1 MPRNFVFLISFAYT
15 LSRRS
20 IYCAEVDGRCSKFG
34 GAEILFDYHSTVD
47 FGINHEF
54 KRLSM
59 ENPWRG
65 RGRARGPRPP
75 TYHQIRPQD
84 PRLRPNQQQ
93 VDNMP
98 PRFVRRPEI
107 RLPRVE
113 EIGQVANANRI
124 NNLER
129 GYAPMI
135 NNKAAVQDCQPIE
148 NQYFRLARP
157 ASSTTESGKQGS
169 IGKPIELIAN
179 YFPITTYTDWSLYQ
193 YRVDFNPEQERIN
206 IKRGLLSAHKEFL
219 GAYIFDGTMLFSR
232 KNFQRDTVELTSKRN
247 TDGQLVIMT
256 IKFTAVV
263 EKGDHTCIQI
273 FNILMRKSLGNLK
286 LTLVG
291 RNYYDKE
298 AKTNLP
304 NHKLELWPGYDTT
317 IGVFDY
323 GLLLR
328 SEIKTKIMREDTV
341 LDLLIECSKNKSRD
355 SDWMMTFKLAVL
367 GSIVLTRYN
376 NKTYR
381 IDDIDEESST
391 RSTFLKKD
399 GSKISFIDYYKERYG
414 ITISNQKQPMLISKK
429 KKSFNCVETE
439 LVYLVPELC
448 TLTGITNKMRENRY
462 LMQDIAQ
469 HTRVDP
475 NGRIVMYNNFIKR
488 VLTTPKSSDLLK
500 EWNLTLSNALVTIH
514 GRVLPQENLY
524 GDNHKYPA
532 GYNNNWSSK
541 LRSLPMYNM
550 IKIPCWA
557 IVTPYMWSSDVGR
570 FANSLVKIANNLGF
584 PLQRPRIVEIE
595 DIHIRTY
602 SIHLDRTIHELN
614 PSFIL
619 CVVASSRN
627 DLYNMIKRKL
637 CITRAVPSQVVLL
650 KNVQN
655 EKTRMSVCTKIA
667 IQINCKLGGAPWRVV
682 IPEPNMMIVGFDV
695 FHDTKSGKKS
705 YGALIATMND
715 SHTSFF
721 SCVDK
726 HESGQE
732 LSTHFGTSIHKAL
745 TKYREKNN
753 KLPNTIVI
761 YRDGVGDGNLS
772 YVHKVEV
779 DMVKKTCKELYGDKK
794 FGLAFIIVKK
804 RIGARFFLNTKEERE
819 HYQNPPVGTIVD
831 SGITDPTMYDFYLVS
846 QHVTMGTVTPT
857 HYNVIVDTLNET
869 ATKPITPNV
878 MQQLTYK
885 LTHMYYNWT
894 GTVRVPALCQLA
906 HKLAYLAG
914 QSLQSNPN
922 SGLEDSL
929 YFL

>member
-1 MPRNFVFLISFAYT
+1 
-15 LSRRS
+15 
-20 IYCAEVDGRCSKFG
+20 
-34 GAEILFDYHSTVD
+34 
-47 FGINHEF
+47 
-54 KRLSM
+54 M

-75 TYHQIRPQD
+75 PSHQIQTQYRGP
-84 PRLRPNQQQ
+84 RPNQQQ
-93 VDNMP
+93 VENMP
-98 PRFVRRPEI
+98 LRFVRRPEI
-107 RLPRVE
+107 RPPRVE
-113 EIGQVANANRI
+113 EVGQVANRI
-124 NNLER
+124 NSLEIGNALKAVNR
-129 GYAPMI
+129 
-135 NNKAAVQDCQPIE
+135 AAVQDCQPME

-169 IGKPIELIAN
+169 RGKPIELIAN

-193 YRVDFNPEQERIN
+193 YRVDFNPEQESIN

-232 KNFQRDTVELTSKRN
+232 KKFQRDTVELTSKRN

-256 IKFTAVV
+256 IKFTTVV

-273 FNILMRKSLGNLK
+273 FNILMRKSLGHLK
-286 LTLVG
+286 LILVG
-291 RNYYDKE
+291 RNYYDKD
-298 AKTNLP
+298 AKIDFP
-304 NHKLELWPGYDTT
+304 IHKLQLWPGYDTT
-317 IGVFDY
+317 IGLFDC

-341 LDLLIECSKNKSRD
+341 LDLLIECSNDRKRNPN
-355 SDWMMTFKLAVL
+355 WMMNFKFAVL
-367 GSIVLTRYN
+367 GSTVLTRYN
-376 NKTYR
+376 NQTYR

-429 KKSFNCVETE
+429 KKSIGSVKTE

-448 TLTGITNKMRENRY
+448 TMTGLSNTMRENRF

-475 NGRIVMYNNFIKR
+475 NGRIVKYNNFIKR
-488 VLTTPKSSDLLK
+488 VLTTPEVNISSDSLK
-500 EWNLTLSNALVTIH
+500 EWNLTLSNALITIN

-524 GDNHKYPA
+524 GGNHKYPA
-532 GYNNNWSSK
+532 GYNNDWTAQ
-541 LRSLPMYNM
+541 LRSLPMYD
-550 IKIPCWA
+550 IVKIPCWA
-557 IVTPYMWSSDVGR
+557 IVTPHMWSSNVGQFTNTLIR
-570 FANSLVKIANNLGF
+570 VANNLGF
-584 PLQRPRIVEIE
+584 QLPRPRIFEIE
-595 DIHIRTY
+595 DVNIKTY
-602 SIHLDRTIHELN
+602 SIHLDRIINELN

-619 CVVASSRN
+619 CVVASPRN
-627 DLYNMIKRKL
+627 DLYNMIKRML
-637 CITRAVPSQVVLL
+637 CVTRAVPSQVVLL
-650 KNVQN
+650 KNINKVN
-655 EKTRMSVCTKIA
+655 NMSICTKIA

-732 LSTHFGTSIHKAL
+732 LSTHFGTGIHKAL
-745 TKYREKNN
+745 TKYREKNH

-761 YRDGVGDGNLS
+761 YRDGVGDGHIS

-779 DMVKKTCKELYGDKK
+779 DMVKKTCKELYGDRK

-804 RIGARFFLNTKEERE
+804 RISTRFFLNTEKKKE
-819 HYQNPPVGTIVD
+819 HYQNPPPGTVVD
-831 SGITDPTMYDFYLVS
+831 SSITDPTMYDFYLVS

-894 GTVRVPALCQLA
+894 GAVRVPALCQLA

-914 QSLQSNPN
+914 
-922 SGLEDSL
+922 
-929 YFL
+929 